1 MYSKPVNTKTNN
13 RKRISTPHLKKIP
26 SETSKRKQELEEEPT
41 NNSHLSL
48 DTKIS

>member
-1 MYSKPVNTKTNN
+1 MYLKPVNTKTNH

-26 SETSKRKQELEEEPT
+26 SETSKRKQELEEPT